1 MRIDRKIN
9 IKYRE
14 KKLIRLYRELNLI
27 RKKISS
33 LPLIELK
40 KPIFHSYGLIW
51 TLKLQSSK
59 YKEAYLYLIDKF
71 SKIKHVKNLKK
82 INQMEPEPIV
92 LDKDG
97 YRSLLEKY
105 PDAVRWFI
113 KRKNRFKKTEYV
125 FNKVAILEK
134 KLVKVMITHRR
145 DIEPDLES
153 RKREIEDVLYTN
165 SDNSG
170 KLDNL
175 LGIRHYFDSDKTK
188 FQRNIIELY
197 DLNF

>member
-14 KKLIRLYRELNLI
+14 KELIRLYRELNLI

-40 KPIFHSYGLIW
+40 KPIFRSYGLVW

-59 YKEAYLYLIDKF
+59 YKEAYLYIIDRY
-71 SKIKHVKNLKK
+71 SRIKHLKNLTKL
-82 INQMEPEPIV
+82 NQMEPEPIV
-92 LDKDG
+92 LNKDG
-97 YRSLLEKY
+97 YRSLLGKY
-105 PDAVRWFI
+105 PDAIRWFI
-113 KRKNRFKKTEYV
+113 KRKNKFKITEYA

-134 KLVKVMITHRR
+134 KLVKVMITHRKA
-145 DIEPDLES
+145 INPDLES
-153 RKREIEDVLYTN
+153 RKREIEDILYTN
-165 SDNSG
+165 SNNLG

-175 LGIRHYFDSDKTK
+175 LGIRHHFD
-188 FQRNIIELY
+188 
-197 DLNF
+197 